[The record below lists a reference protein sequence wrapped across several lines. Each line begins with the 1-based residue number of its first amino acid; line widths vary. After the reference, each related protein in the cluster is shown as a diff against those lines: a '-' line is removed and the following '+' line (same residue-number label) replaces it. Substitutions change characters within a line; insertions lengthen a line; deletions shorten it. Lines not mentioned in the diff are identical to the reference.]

1 MVIIGTDNGSAIF
14 FRNEGDAEV
23 YRWDTNSTFAEANFK
38 PVYRSQTGKC
48 LHKLCQMSSP
58 EMLVINFFCSLW
70 VGMYRINHSAGE
82 KPPGM
87 RVSADILACQTRW
100 SLVWGDSGLAAHIER
115 ALTYLG
121 AITLMAVAE
130 EFCGEIPRM
139 WGPFS
144 HSLRQP
150 SYGWRN
156 HCLRSFYYWQL
167 VR

>member
-1 MVIIGTDNGSAIF
+1 MACGKGRVWFSRGLWGFPSQWGPVGSRLAVSYLPQPF
-14 FRNEGDAEV
+14 FSALVG
-23 YRWDTNSTFAEANFK
+23 
-38 PVYRSQTGKC
+38 GKC